1 MSGYSLGDLT
11 TPGAR
16 NALNIAPDELTRIER
31 CCALTDEERAV
42 LRYRARGYSL
52 LEISFLMADE
62 FGSRRPGGTYSDRTV
77 DRRIRSIK
85 NKIAEAG
92 E

>member
-1 MSGYSLGDLT
+1 MAAPSLGDLT

-16 NALNIAPDELTRIER
+16 NLLQFPPEALEQLER
-31 CCALTDEERAV
+31 RCAFTDEEREV
-42 LRYRARGYSL
+42 LRLRARGYSL
-52 LEISFLMADE
+52 LEISFIMADR
-62 FGSRRPGGTYSDRTV
+62 FGDRRPGGQYSDRTV

-85 NKIAEAG
+85 NKIAQAG

>member
-1 MSGYSLGDLT
+1 MGHSLGDLT

-16 NALNIAPDELTRIER
+16 NALHIAPDELERIER
-31 CCALTDEERAV
+31 RCPLTDEERAV

-52 LEISFLMADE
+52 LEISFRMQDD
-62 FGSRRPGGTYSDRTV
+62 FGPRRPGGTFSDRTV

-85 NKIAEAG
+85 DKLAQAG